1 MRTLGK
7 VAAKVAAIVGLL
19 VLVLWVFVST
29 TWPSYTF
36 RYRLICDVEVDG
48 QSHTGSSVFEVTWQ
62 TEPAMSASRWSIQVE
77 GDAVV
82 VDLGNHGALLI
93 PNSWVQTKEPS
104 GAMMPYVAFWAFK
117 DQLPSFSRGT
127 FTQSA
132 LKALLRVRGKTKL
145 AADDLPQFVWLK
157 NINDP
162 NSAQIITPNQF
173 PQVIGGN
180 ARLVSL
186 SVETTD
192 EKPTQHSLSSRLPW
206 FDAML
211 KKERLERQKTR
222 VMHGRSQPYRLM
234 AADLVGWQHT
244 Q

>member
-7 VAAKVAAIVGLL
+7 VVAIVGLL
-19 VLVLWVFVST
+19 AIGLWVFVST

-36 RYRLICDVEVDG
+36 RYRLICDIEVDG

-93 PNSWVQTKEPS
+93 PNRWVQTKEPS
-104 GAMMPYVAFWAFK
+104 GAPMPYVAFWAFK
-117 DQLPSFSRGT
+117 DQLPPFSRGT
-127 FTQSA
+127 FTQQA
-132 LKALLRVRGKTKL
+132 LKALLRVHGIEKL
-145 AADDLPQFVWLK
+145 DADDLPEFVWLK
-157 NINDP
+157 DINDP
-162 NSAQIITPNQF
+162 NSAQIITPNKF
-173 PQVIGGN
+173 SQVIGGG

-192 EKPTQHSLSSRLPW
+192 EKPTRHSLSSRLPW

-211 KKERLERQKTR
+211 EKERLESQNPQHHLQYGR
-222 VMHGRSQPYRLM
+222 VYQPYQLR
-234 AADLVGWQHT
+234 AGDLIGPLGN
-244 Q
+244 